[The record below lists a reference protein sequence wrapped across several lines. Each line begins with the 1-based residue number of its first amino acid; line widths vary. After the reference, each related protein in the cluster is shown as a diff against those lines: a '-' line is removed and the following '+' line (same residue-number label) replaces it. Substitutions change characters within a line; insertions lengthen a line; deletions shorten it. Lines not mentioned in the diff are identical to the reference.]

1 MSVEENKRLV
11 ARAVA
16 DVINAGDLDVVD
28 RLYAPGIAEAA
39 RAWVAP
45 FRAAFPDVRMET
57 VALVGEG
64 DTVVGHFRC
73 SGTQTG
79 PWRGLP
85 ATGRAFHDVREVY
98 WFTVRDGR
106 IVEWW
111 GLEDDDDRRRQL
123 RAPAAGRS
131 GGG

>member
-1 MSVEENKRLV
+1 MRVVSVEDNKRLV

-16 DVINAGDLDVVD
+16 DVINGGDLDAVEQ
-28 RLYAPGIAEAA
+28 LYAPGIAQAA
-39 RAWVAP
+39 REWVAP

-57 VALVGEG
+57 VELVGEG

-73 SGTQTG
+73 SGTQAGTWMG
-79 PWRGLP
+79 RSP
-85 ATGRAFHDVREVY
+85 TGRAFRDVREVY
-98 WFTVRDGR
+98 WFTVRGGR

-123 RAPAAGRS
+123 RGPSPG
-131 GGG
+131 